1 MRVEQRGGGLR
12 QRESETRPY
21 AARTLTVTTKF
32 ERFTSMARNEPQTR
46 FNSLMGLLT
55 EAEGLRESFERQN
68 GTKAPGVDGVRK
80 DDYAAGLE
88 ERLDD
93 LSARL
98 RRLGYIPQPVRRA
111 YIPKGDGR
119 YRPLGVP
126 SFEDRLVQDRLS
138 RILQAI
144 WEPEFCDCSYGFR
157 PGRSAHDALRRV
169 AEVITNGQTQ
179 WVVEADIKG
188 FFDHL
193 SHTHLIRFL
202 EHRIADPNLLRI
214 VHRFLKAGVMEDGV
228 FANSDEGA
236 PQGGLVSPVLSNIYL
251 HYVLD
256 EWYEQEV
263 RPRLKGRSFLIR
275 YADDFVMGFSSE
287 DDARRVLEVLPKRFG
302 KYGLTL
308 HPEKTR
314 IVAFKQPDDRDA
326 SSGTPG
332 TFDLLGFTHYWGK
345 SRRGYWVVKRG
356 EAPRGIGAVQPDG
369 AAAATPAAA
378 VIGPPVMITSTSP
391 TFSMRD
397 FSSPW
402 RASSTSACFLSSLSL
417 SDLSTSCAHL
427 PATNST
433 FTSFNSIQYVLVPST
448 LCFHFL
454 RVNSGSL

>member
-1 MRVEQRGGGLR
+1 MRAERRGGGLR
-12 QRESETRPY
+12 QRESDTRPY
-21 AARTLTVTTKF
+21 AERTLTVTTKL
-32 ERFTSMARNEPQTR
+32 ERFALMARDEPQTR
-46 FNSLMGLLT
+46 FNALMGLLT
-55 EAEGLRESFERQN
+55 DPEGLRESFERQN

-80 DDYAAGLE
+80 EDYAAGLAQ
-88 ERLDD
+88 RLDD

-98 RRLGYIPQPVRRA
+98 RRLGYIPQPVRRT

-193 SHTHLIRFL
+193 SHTHLMRFL
-202 EHRIADPNLLRI
+202 EHRIADPNLVRI

-256 EWYEQEV
+256 LWFEKRFARECA
-263 RPRLKGRSFLIR
+263 GRAYLIR
-275 YADDFVMGFSSE
+275 YADDC
-287 DDARRVLEVLPKRFG
+287 
-302 KYGLTL
+302 
-308 HPEKTR
+308 
-314 IVAFKQPDDRDA
+314 
-326 SSGTPG
+326 
-332 TFDLLGFTHYWGK
+332 
-345 SRRGYWVVKRG
+345 
-356 EAPRGIGAVQPDG
+356 APRRRTGGRKPSVQPCCTRDEG
-369 AAAATPAAA
+369 RPLAAA
-378 VIGPPVMITSTSP
+378 VQAEAANRPLRLRSRGVVVSELGKGRARPGQVRTVESNASEPLMTCRKRRNDVETGGSRYPGTSLGAT
-391 TFSMRD
+391 
-397 FSSPW
+397 
-402 RASSTSACFLSSLSL
+402 CL
-417 SDLSTSCAHL
+417 L
-427 PATNST
+427 PGRRPA
-433 FTSFNSIQYVLVPST
+433 
-448 LCFHFL
+448 
-454 RVNSGSL
+454 